1 MPRTKPS
8 DTIVYR
14 IELGGK
20 EREMVEEFLDS
31 QKAAN
36 YAASGSNIASSI
48 TGGFKDIVSPLTS
61 LSATSGVVFGAIL
74 ASISVYLLDIAGN
87 SDEDNKNKGAGAGL
101 YYILF
106 GRHLQG
112 LDSPK
117 TEEAVAWVRKWGLVL
132 GTWGQSLEEKK

>member
-36 YAASGSNIASSI
+36 YAASGANIASSI

-87 SDEDNKNKGAGAGL
+87 SDEDNKNNDNQDNHNKVDNVHFLRFFLFTSYLCPAPFKKL
-101 YYILF
+101 SLSCWWIYYTT
-106 GRHLQG
+106 Q
-112 LDSPK
+112 
-117 TEEAVAWVRKWGLVL
+117 
-132 GTWGQSLEEKK
+132 